1 MLQAGRI
8 SAFQQAWAQRR
19 MDLHRCVDNRAANLV
34 PVFAYFLNFSVSSVV
49 KLILSR
55 TA

>member
-1 MLQAGRI
+1 
-8 SAFQQAWAQRR
+8 
-19 MDLHRCVDNRAANLV
+19 MDLHCCIDNRVTDLV
-34 PVFAYFLNFSVSSVV
+34 PLQITVLVHYLNFSVSSVV